1 MKPHTGRFSF
11 TQKYEFGI
19 RRARHLHDQGEHV
32 EEKAL
37 LLELQRTPELDPRKQ
52 IDVLVQLGNAE
63 VRLGDVT
70 AGLARFGQAVQISRR
85 RELTDQRA
93 KAEIALGWGY
103 RLIGQLDDAAE
114 HYRDAL
120 LIAVETGNEEDQARL
135 LNNLAYVCALRRR
148 REAALQLCHQALS
161 IWEKRIDERGM
172 GIVFG
177 TMATILLE
185 FGQFKE
191 ALPYRQRAL
200 NIFEPMSDL
209 EKEVL
214 STNRYMRGVNYW
226 LLGNLDAARK
236 DLESAQGTVAEHE
249 RHIVVHYLAQMCRD
263 HGEVDQALA
272 RFEESLR
279 LSESLPDPFY
289 EMSNRAGIVG
299 IARDKRQFSRWRE
312 LEGEARSYK
321 AEWPMVEHKLPE
333 GLLWKYLGDL
343 AFGDAQLDKA
353 IQLYQQGLPLIA
365 EAGTYEPYTLSRQ
378 LQETERLFQGQA
390 DCLRGVG
397 QALMRF
403 WLDEELDREHP
414 EALFF
419 FARWEHLGDTSP
431 EE

>member
-1 MKPHTGRFSF
+1 
-11 TQKYEFGI
+11 
-19 RRARHLHDQGEHV
+19 
-32 EEKAL
+32 
-37 LLELQRTPELDPRKQ
+37 
-52 IDVLVQLGNAE
+52 
-63 VRLGDVT
+63 
-70 AGLARFGQAVQISRR
+70 
-85 RELTDQRA
+85 
-93 KAEIALGWGY
+93 
-103 RLIGQLDDAAE
+103 
-114 HYRDAL
+114 
-120 LIAVETGNEEDQARL
+120 
-135 LNNLAYVCALRRR
+135 
-148 REAALQLCHQALS
+148 
-161 IWEKRIDERGM
+161 
-172 GIVFG
+172 
-177 TMATILLE
+177 
-185 FGQFKE
+185 
-191 ALPYRQRAL
+191 
-200 NIFEPMSDL
+200 
-209 EKEVL
+209 
-214 STNRYMRGVNYW
+214 
-226 LLGNLDAARK
+226 
-236 DLESAQGTVAEHE
+236 
-249 RHIVVHYLAQMCRD
+249 
-263 HGEVDQALA
+263 
-272 RFEESLR
+272 
-279 LSESLPDPFY
+279 
-289 EMSNRAGIVG
+289 VG